1 MAIMASLHCN
11 EFVYPNHASIAWPII
26 QFWGSWLGT
35 VKRKRRE
42 ADRKLVAGCYLSD
55 RRRKVNPPGPCTCRT
70 PRAAALHPPRSRD
83 PIWLD
88 QWRPVRQRAC
98 S

>member
-11 EFVYPNHASIAWPII
+11 EFAHASIAWPVI

-55 RRRKVNPPGPCTCRT
+55 RRPQGQPSTTSITKFDGPPQTRGAVISDRDRAINGKVF
-70 PRAAALHPPRSRD
+70 RA
-83 PIWLD
+83 
-88 QWRPVRQRAC
+88 
-98 S
+98 

>member
-11 EFVYPNHASIAWPII
+11 EFVYPNHASIAWPVI
-26 QFWGSWLGT
+26 QFWGSWLGI

-55 RRRKVNPPGPCTCRT
+55 RRRKVNRQRPHLDYEIR
-70 PRAAALHPPRSRD
+70 RAATD
-83 PIWLD
+83 PWC
-88 QWRPVRQRAC
+88 RYFRQGQGH
-98 S
+98 